1 MTLLLV
7 FGLAFLGLAVFL
19 VSEVATQPARE
30 RHGSIRRAATYGKM
44 RRRSSIQA
52 QGSFGERVL
61 DPLKMSLAKAVLKAN
76 PRSSVAVVSTR
87 LMGAGLGRKVA
98 PTTFLAAKGVGAVG
112 GLLGGLFFGGL
123 LAGGALGILA
133 AIVAGLLGF
142 IVPDVLVSFAARR
155 RRETIR
161 AELPD
166 ALDLLAVSVEAGLAF
181 DGAIAK
187 LTEHMSGPL
196 VDEFG
201 LVLGEMRIGES
212 RSNALQKMV
221 QRVEAPEIASFARA
235 IIQADQLGIS
245 LGRILRVQAT
255 DTRNKRQAAAEE
267 KAMKAPIKMLFPT
280 ALFIF
285 PAMFVIIL
293 GPAFLNLEGIF
304 V

>member
-44 RRRSSIQA
+44 RRRTSIQA
-52 QGSFGERVL
+52 QGSFGERVV

-212 RSNALQKMV
+212 RANALQKMV

>member
-1 MTLLLV
+1 MTLILV

-30 RHGSIRRAATYGKM
+30 RHGSIRRAANYGKT
-44 RRRSSIQA
+44 RRPSSIQA
-52 QGSFGERVL
+52 QESFGERVL
-61 DPLKMSLAKAVLKAN
+61 DPLKMGLAKAVLKAN
-76 PRSSVAVVSTR
+76 PRSSVAGVSTR
-87 LMGAGLGRKVA
+87 LMGAGLGRKVS

-112 GLLGGLFFGGL
+112 GLLGGFFFGGIA
-123 LAGGALGILA
+123 AGGALGILA